1 MSAISIDRNPGASA
15 GPLARFSW
23 ALFDWANQP
32 YFTVITT
39 FIFAPYFTSQFIGDP
54 VRGQSLWGYTQSI
67 AGITIALLSPM
78 LGAVAD
84 AGGPRKP
91 FILVFQAFMV
101 IGCGLLWF
109 ALPGHLALLP
119 LIMAALVLAA
129 IGAEF
134 SIVFNNAMLPT
145 LVPRER
151 LGRLSGFAWG
161 LGYLGGLLPLFAILI
176 VSRPELVGV
185 TPPAGQALFGLDR
198 ATGAAERLTGPFSA
212 LWLIVFVLPMFL
224 FTPDV
229 PRTGLGP
236 AAAVRAGLARL
247 LTTIASFRRNANW
260 FRFLI
265 AFMIYNDGILALI
278 AFGGIYAAGQFGWGT
293 TELGIFGIILSAL
306 GIFGAWIGGAL
317 DDRFGS
323 RSTILL
329 TTAGMAVAAAG
340 VFSVTRT
347 SALFVIDLPPPTA
360 GAGLFAST
368 QERIF
373 LGFAILMGLCLGPI
387 QAASRT
393 MVGRLAPPGKIAEF
407 YGLFS
412 LSGRATAFLAPF
424 AIAVVTQAFDSQR
437 AGMSVVLVFLVVG
450 LLLMLRVEEPAR

>member
-1 MSAISIDRNPGASA
+1 MSAISIDRNLPAPA

-39 FIFAPYFTSQFIGDP
+39 FIFAPFFTSQFIGDP
-54 VRGQSLWGYTQSI
+54 VRGQSLWGYTQAI
-67 AGITIALLSPM
+67 AGITIALLSPA
-78 LGAVAD
+78 LGAIAD

-101 IGCGLLWF
+101 VGCTLLWF
-109 ALPGHLALLP
+109 ALPGQLNLLP
-119 LIMAALVLAA
+119 LIMAALVFAA

-134 SIVFNNAMLPT
+134 SIVFNNALLPT
-145 LVPRER
+145 LVPRDR

-161 LGYLGGLLPLFAILI
+161 LGYIGGLLPLFGLL
-176 VSRPELVGV
+176 VVTRPELIGI
-185 TPPAGQALFGLDR
+185 TPPPGQALFGLDR

-224 FTPDV
+224 FTPDM
-229 PRTGLGP
+229 PRTGLP
-236 AAAVRAGLARL
+236 PVTAVKAGLARL
-247 LTTIASFRRNANW
+247 VTTLATFRRNANW

-265 AFMIYNDGILALI
+265 AFMVYNDGLLALI

-293 TELGIFGIILSAL
+293 TELGIFGIILTLLA
-306 GIFGAWIGGAL
+306 IFGAWIGGSL

-323 RSTILL
+323 RWTVILSV
-329 TTAGMAVAAAG
+329 AGMAFAALG
-340 VFSVTRT
+340 VLSVTRT
-347 SALFVIDLPPPTA
+347 SALFVLELPAPIP

-373 LGFAILMGLCLGPI
+373 LGFAILMGITMGPI

-393 MVGRLAPPGKIAEF
+393 MVGRLAPLGKVGEF

-412 LSGRATAFLAPF
+412 LSGRATAFLAPL
-424 AIAVVTQAFDSQR
+424 AIALVTQAFDSQR
-437 AGMSVVLVFLVVG
+437 AGISVILAFLIAGLVLV
-450 LLLMLRVEEPAR
+450 LRVEEPAR

>member
-1 MSAISIDRNPGASA
+1 MSAISIDRNARVPA
-15 GPLARFSW
+15 GPLARISW

-39 FIFAPYFTSQFIGDP
+39 FIFAPFFTSQFIGDP
-54 VRGQSLWGYTQSI
+54 VRGQSLWGYTQAI
-67 AGITIALLSPM
+67 AGITIAVLSPA
-78 LGAVAD
+78 LGAIAD

-101 IGCGLLWF
+101 IGCALLWF
-109 ALPGHLALLP
+109 ALPGHLSLLP

-134 SIVFNNAMLPT
+134 SIVFNNALLPT

-161 LGYLGGLLPLFAILI
+161 LGYIGGLLPLFGLLVIT
-176 VSRPELVGV
+176 RPELVGI

-198 ATGAAERLTGPFSA
+198 ASGAAERLTGPFSA
-212 LWLIVFVLPMFL
+212 LWLVVFVLPMFL
-224 FTPDV
+224 FTPDI
-229 PRTGLGP
+229 PRTGLSP
-236 AAAVRAGLARL
+236 AGAVRAGLSRL
-247 LTTIASFRRNANW
+247 GTTLASFRRNANW

-265 AFMIYNDGILALI
+265 AFMVYNDGLLALI

-293 TELGIFGIILSAL
+293 TELGIFGIILSGL
-306 GIFGAWIGGAL
+306 GIFGAWIGGSL

-323 RSTILL
+323 RRTVIL
-329 TTAGMAVAAAG
+329 TVTGMAIAALG
-340 VFSVTRT
+340 VLSVTRT
-347 SALFVIDLPPPTA
+347 SALFVLELPAPVP

-393 MVGRLAPPGKIAEF
+393 MVGRVAPPGKVGEF

-412 LSGRATAFLAPF
+412 LSGRATAFLAPL

-437 AGMSVVLVFLVVG
+437 AGISVILAFLVAG
-450 LLLMLRVEEPAR
+450 LVLMLRVEEPAR

>member
-1 MSAISIDRNPGASA
+1 MSTISIDRNGQTSA

-39 FIFAPYFTSQFIGDP
+39 FIFAPFFTSQFIGDP
-54 VRGQSLWGYTQSI
+54 VRGQSLWGYTQAI
-67 AGITIALLSPM
+67 AGITIAIMSPA
-78 LGAVAD
+78 LGAIAD

-109 ALPGHLALLP
+109 AVPGQLSVLP
-119 LIMAALVLAA
+119 LIMAALVVAA

-134 SIVFNNAMLPT
+134 SIVFNNALLPT

-161 LGYLGGLLPLFAILI
+161 LGYVGGLLPLFALLI
-176 VSRPELVGV
+176 VSRPELVGI

-198 ATGAAERLTGPFSA
+198 ASGAAERMTGPFSA
-212 LWLIVFVLPMFL
+212 LWLIVFVVPMFL
-224 FTPDV
+224 FTPDI
-229 PRTGLGP
+229 PRTGLSAGT
-236 AAAVRAGLARL
+236 AVKAGLSRL
-247 LTTIASFRRNANW
+247 GTTLASFRRNANW

-265 AFMIYNDGILALI
+265 AFMIYNDGLLALI

-306 GIFGAWIGGAL
+306 GVFGAWIGGSL

-323 RSTILL
+323 RHTVLL
-329 TTAGMAVAAAG
+329 TVIGMAIAALG
-340 VFSVTRT
+340 VLSITRT
-347 SALFVIDLPPPTA
+347 SALFVLDLAPPVP
-360 GAGLFAST
+360 GAGLFASL

-373 LGFAILMGLCLGPI
+373 LGFSILMGLCLGPI

-393 MVGRLAPPGKIAEF
+393 MVGRVAPPGKVAEF

-412 LSGRATAFLAPF
+412 LSGRATAFLAPL
-424 AIAVVTQAFDSQR
+424 AIALVTQAFDSQR
-437 AGMSVVLVFLVVG
+437 AGISVILVFLVAG
-450 LLLMLRVEEPAR
+450 LVLMLRVEEPAH